1 MAKKNF
7 DVFTEKRVIPVAKP
21 IKFLINLITVLLIIG
36 IIVGCHV
43 GYYLFTEQE
52 IKPDWLAK
60 VLNQYHEPK
69 NQVLAPSREPI
80 YSLFNYPKVDGST
93 ATLPLAKAF
102 EGNFTASDANTLDI
116 THSKTAQSY
125 TNLMNRSVD
134 LILVVEPNQEKYDLA
149 TKNNVELDVTKIV
162 NEGFVFFV
170 NKSNPVDSLTV
181 EQIQGIYSGD
191 ITNWSQVGG
200 NDEAIIAYQ
209 RPKDSESQIGME
221 TIVMKDKQ
229 LMNAPETNIESG
241 ASDISN
247 VVSNYSNNSGAI
259 GYSLYYYANTIYV
272 NDEIKMLKVNGV
284 EPNKETIKSG
294 DYPFLTAY
302 YAVSLKGKNEKA
314 DKLKEHMLSNRG
326 QLVAEQAGYVPVK

>member
-69 NQVLAPSREPI
+69 NQVLVPSREPI

-102 EGNFTASDANTLDI
+102 E
-116 THSKTAQSY
+116 
-125 TNLMNRSVD
+125 VD

-170 NKSNPVDSLTV
+170 NKSNPVDSLTI

-241 ASDISN
+241 TSDISN
-247 VVSNYSNNSGAI
+247 VVSIHTRLIFHSQTNFFS
-259 GYSLYYYANTIYV
+259 
-272 NDEIKMLKVNGV
+272 
-284 EPNKETIKSG
+284 
-294 DYPFLTAY
+294 F
-302 YAVSLKGKNEKA
+302 
-314 DKLKEHMLSNRG
+314 
-326 QLVAEQAGYVPVK
+326 